1 MGELMS
7 RAGRSPA
14 WTETV
19 VVPSQ
24 FQVTTLGPPVRVY
37 PSLGGVSVGW
47 VFIVFGGVLLATA
60 VVLAITVNPFACIVP
75 GLVGIIITIPGVAN
89 VLVVHAGSADAVV
102 QYEDGFAAQIGKR
115 VIVFPWEEI
124 ASVVSNV
131 VVSKKGTAMST
142 YRITHKSGET
152 VTLNTGI
159 AEVKILI
166 QPIKEHAHALL
177 FPAMQKAYD
186 QGETL
191 TFGVVTVNREEI
203 AAKGRRVSWSGV
215 ATAVIESGDL
225 IVKPKSGEPLE
236 VHVSQIPNV
245 EQLAALTG
253 IELSEYMLA
262 R

>member
-1 MGELMS
+1 MS
-7 RAGRSPA
+7 RAARSPA

-19 VVPSQ
+19 VVPPQ
-24 FQVTTLGPPVRVY
+24 FQVTTLGRPVRVY

-47 VFIVFGGVLLATA
+47 VFIVFGGVVLTFA
-60 VVLAITVNPFACIVP
+60 VVLAIMVNPFAFIAP
-75 GLVGIIITIPGVAN
+75 GLVGVILTIGGVSNTLEQRGA
-89 VLVVHAGSADAVV
+89 ADAVV

-124 ASVVSNV
+124 TSVVSNV

-142 YRITHKSGET
+142 YRITHKNGET
-152 VTLNTGI
+152 VNVNTGI

-191 TFGVVTVNREEI
+191 TFGLVTVNREEI
-203 AAKGRRVSWSGV
+203 AAKGRRISWSGV
-215 ATAVIESGDL
+215 ATAVIERGDL
-225 IVKPKSGEPLE
+225 VVKPKSGEPIE

-245 EQLAALTG
+245 EQLAELVG
-253 IELSEYMLA
+253 IKLSEYMLA